1 MPPLPRALA
10 VIALV
15 LSCNSCASDGR
26 ARAAAE
32 LDGSPPIGAV
42 AGAPADD
49 WTTFAHDQLRSGY
62 QPQSTGISKRNV
74 ALLRLRWR
82 YETGESIQASPL
94 VAGGRVYVETSNGN
108 VIALDARSGKIVWQR
123 ATAAVIAMTPALA
136 DGLLFIGDHR
146 AGGAFMAL
154 DARTGSTVWQT
165 PFPGGVRSEP
175 VIANG
180 VVYEGETGGDAPAC
194 SHGGVHALDERTGKT
209 RWIWYVDEH
218 PHEGG
223 SVWSPLGYRAG
234 RILFGTGNACEAG
247 VANADAVVELD
258 TSGKPTWSFAT
269 AKSLADSDVGGG
281 ILILHGQAIVTG
293 KGGQLYD
300 IEEKTGRVNWS
311 TPLASA
317 RGYGGIGTPSS
328 DGTMLVASAGYTSD
342 PTTTKA
348 PGGALYGLDTKG
360 DIVWTV
366 RANHPISGSASINDG
381 VVYTPLD
388 RSFVAL
394 DLATG
399 ATLWQYANGR
409 LGYASPAVVPSG
421 VYFANTGGQ
430 VFAFGLPHRHA

>member
-1 MPPLPRALA
+1 MPSTPRAPA
-10 VIALV
+10 IIALLV
-15 LSCNSCASDGR
+15 SCAGCASGGR

-49 WTTFAHDQLRSGY
+49 WTTFAHDQSRSGY
-62 QPQSTGISKRNV
+62 QPQATGISKRNV
-74 ALLRLRWR
+74 GSLRLRWR

-94 VAGGRVYVETSNGN
+94 VAGGRVYVETSNGI
-108 VIALDARSGKIVWQR
+108 VIALDARSGKPVWQR
-123 ATAAVIAMTPALA
+123 ATSAVIAMTPALA
-136 DGLLFIGDHR
+136 DGMLFVGDHR
-146 AGGAFMAL
+146 PGGAFMAL
-154 DARTGSTVWQT
+154 DANTGKTIWQT
-165 PFPGGVRSEP
+165 AFAGGIRSEP
-175 VIANG
+175 VVAAG

-194 SHGGVHALDERTGKT
+194 AQGGVHALDERTGKT
-209 RWIWYVDEH
+209 RWVWNVDER

-247 VANADAVVELD
+247 VANADALVELD
-258 TSGKPTWSFAT
+258 TSGKAVWSFAT

-281 ILILHGQAIVTG
+281 TLVLHGQAIVTG
-293 KGGQLYD
+293 KSGLLYD
-300 IEEKTGRVNWS
+300 IEEKSGMLNWS
-311 TPLASA
+311 TSLAAA

-342 PTTTKA
+342 PTATKT

-366 RANHPISGSASINDG
+366 RAGYPISGSASINAG
-381 VVYTPLD
+381 IVYTPLD

-399 ATLWQYANGR
+399 ATLWQYPNGR
-409 LGYASPAVVPSG
+409 LSYASPAVVPSG

-430 VFAFGLPHRHA
+430 VFAFALPGRHA